1 MEEYLWIVYP
11 YISLFML
18 VVGLFFRYHYGQ
30 LGWGSRSS
38 ELLEKK
44 WLKIG
49 SLMFHIGILAVFGG
63 HFLGLIVPLSF
74 YHWIGI
80 PDEFYHHVL
89 AEGLGGLAGVVTWIG
104 IVILLIRRIGIKRVR
119 RNSSTPDLVAL
130 LMLFIVVTLGDL
142 MTIGYNNLVGTY
154 EYRTTVGPW
163 FRSLFTLNPD
173 AYLMRDVPMIL
184 KIHVISTFTLIG
196 ISPFTRLIH
205 FWSAPV
211 RYPFRRPLQYR
222 SRTQYG
228 RR

>member
-38 ELLEKK
+38 ELLEKRL
-44 WLKIG
+44 LKTG
-49 SLMFHIGILAVFGG
+49 SLLFHYGILAVFGG

-74 YHWIGI
+74 YHWIGV
-80 PDEFYHHVL
+80 PDEFYHHIL
-89 AEGLGGLAGVVTWIG
+89 ADGAGGLAGVVTWIG
-104 IVILLIRRIGIKRVR
+104 VVLLLIRRLGNKRVR

-130 LMLFIVVTLGDL
+130 IMLFIVITLGDA
-142 MTIGYNNLVGTY
+142 MTIGYNNIIGSY

-163 FRSLFTLNPD
+163 FRSLFTMSPD
-173 AYLMRDVPMIL
+173 ASLMRDVPLLL
-184 KIHVISTFTLIG
+184 KIHIISTFTLIG

-205 FWSAPV
+205 FWSVPV
-211 RYPFRRPLQYR
+211 RYPIRRPLQYR